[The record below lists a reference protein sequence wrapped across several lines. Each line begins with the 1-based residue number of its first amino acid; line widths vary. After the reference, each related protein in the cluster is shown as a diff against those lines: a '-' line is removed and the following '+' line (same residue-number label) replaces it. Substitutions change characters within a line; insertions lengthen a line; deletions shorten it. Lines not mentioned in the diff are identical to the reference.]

1 MKKKILYFD
10 LEVQSTDFIQ
20 TLLQEQA
27 EYEFTVINSFV
38 LFKNIF
44 ETQAAYDLVVFHLWA
59 EHPAIRSRFLK
70 AIPESFKK
78 PLLQLSQQFEPH
90 PDYPNLIHF
99 EIPGDLESFKQA
111 LHESLAEKSL
121 PIKKTAETPQPQEDV
136 AKIEAPQKI
145 PATTAH

>member
-20 TLLQEQA
+20 TLLQDQA

-38 LFKNIF
+38 LFTNIF

-59 EHPAIRSRFLK
+59 EHPAIRNRFLK
-70 AIPESFKK
+70 AIPNTFKK

-90 PDYPNLIHF
+90 PEYPNLTHF
-99 EIPGDLESFKQA
+99 EIPGDLEDFKRA
-111 LHESLAEKSL
+111 LHESLAEKTP
-121 PIKKTAETPQPQEDV
+121 PIKKVSETPQPQAPLAQVD
-136 AKIEAPQKI
+136 APQKI
-145 PATTAH
+145 PVATSH